1 MDTVSN
7 NTMKNKICTQCKC
20 KVGNNEI
27 LVSVWRNGM
36 TSVLN
41 CTNCQNVKA
50 ATKT

>member
-7 NTMKNKICTQCKC
+7 NNTIKNKNCTQCKS
-20 KVGNNEI
+20 KVGNDEI

-50 ATKT
+50 AKT